1 MSDQSLDL
9 KMLSKNRL
17 TYPTNPLILT
27 SLRNKI
33 TDVREVIGKLSLN
46 YFVISETKLH
56 ESFPSAQFNISNYEI
71 RNGRDRDKNGGGLIK
86 FVRKGFITKRLKD
99 YRAQICETICSEF
112 TVSKKKWFCF
122 RVYRPH
128 SYNILIFFFEELTKS
143 VCNALN
149 TYDNIIVMGNFK
161 IDINKDE
168 TIGNGKLDV
177 FCSTL
182 NLINLVISD
191 TYYTNNHKSTTDLFL
206 TNKPCSFQFTSV
218 TETGFNNYHRLITFF
233 IKSYF
238 SKLKPKIIH
247 HCNFKRFHE
256 KKFIVDVKNAD
267 FSFETSSIIIEVI
280 RTVLNFFFFF
290 YDNIL
295 QVQKS
300 IKSTNKH

>member
-1 MSDQSLDL
+1 M
-9 KMLSKNRL
+9 
-17 TYPTNPLILT
+17 
-27 SLRNKI
+27 
-33 TDVREVIGKLSLN
+33 
-46 YFVISETKLH
+46 
-56 ESFPSAQFNISNYEI
+56 
-71 RNGRDRDKNGGGLIK
+71 
-86 FVRKGFITKRLKD
+86 
-99 YRAQICETICSEF
+99 
-112 TVSKKKWFCF
+112 
-122 RVYRPH
+122 YRPH

-168 TIGNGKLDV
+168 TIGNGELDV

-191 TYYTNNHKSTTDLFL
+191 TYYTSTTDLFL
-206 TNKPCSFQFTSV
+206 TNKPCSFQFTGV